1 MGLSLFPHADTP
13 QFMIDIS
20 TPTGSSLSRTDAVL
34 REVETVLDAQPEV
47 KHQLSNLGHGNPR
60 VYYNVFPRE
69 DASNYAEV
77 FVQLKAY
84 DAQRTPLFLDRLRAR
99 FNAIP
104 GAARS
109 EEHTSELQSLMRISF
124 AVFCLIQ

>member
-69 DASNYAEV
+69 DASNY
-77 FVQLKAY
+77 
-84 DAQRTPLFLDRLRAR
+84 
-99 FNAIP
+99 
-104 GAARS
+104 RS
-109 EEHTSELQSLMRISF
+109 EEHTSELQSLMSISY
-124 AVFCLIQ
+124 AVFCLKKTKHTQQ

>member
-1 MGLSLFPHADTP
+1 MR
-13 QFMIDIS
+13 IS
-20 TPTGSSLSRTDAVL
+20 DWSSDVCSSDLT
-34 REVETVLDAQPEV
+34 
-47 KHQLSNLGHGNPR
+47 R

-104 GAARS
+104 GAEIIVKEFENGPPIEAPIALRVIGPDLATLRDIAAR
-109 EEHTSELQSLMRISF
+109 EIGRAH
-124 AVFCLIQ
+124 V

>member
-1 MGLSLFPHADTP
+1 
-13 QFMIDIS
+13 MIDIS

-84 DAQRTPLFLDRLRAR
+84 DAQRTPLFLDRLRER

-104 GAARS
+104 GAEIIAKEFENGPPI
-109 EEHTSELQSLMRISF
+109 EEIGRESCRERGCQ
-124 AVFCLIQ
+124 

>member
-1 MGLSLFPHADTP
+1 
-13 QFMIDIS
+13 MIDIS

-77 FVQLKAY
+77 LVQLKAY

-99 FNAIP
+99 LNAIP
-104 GAARS
+104 GPEKIGTAACR
-109 EEHTSELQSLMRISF
+109 ERVCQDG
-124 AVFCLIQ
+124 

>member
-1 MGLSLFPHADTP
+1 MH
-13 QFMIDIS
+13 
-20 TPTGSSLSRTDAVL
+20 SSVWSSDVCSSVL
-34 REVETVLDAQPEV
+34 LDAQPEV

-60 VYYNVFPRE
+60 VYYNVFLRE

-99 FNAIP
+99 FNALP
-104 GAARS
+104 GA
-109 EEHTSELQSLMRISF
+109 ELIVKEF
-124 AVFCLIQ
+124 ANGPPIEAPIALRVIGPEPAQQDGRAHA

>member
-1 MGLSLFPHADTP
+1 
-13 QFMIDIS
+13 MIDIS

-84 DAQRTPLFLDRLRAR
+84 DAQRTPLFLDRLRAS

-104 GAARS
+104 GAEIIVKEFETGPPNEPPIGPRMID
-109 EEHTSELQSLMRISF
+109 TGFDTLRQQTRNQP
-124 AVFCLIQ
+124 VR